1 MNIKCCENT
10 IPLSNEIKLFGV
22 TIDNK
27 LKFDAHIVS
36 VCRKVGGQVN
46 ALNRLKNIL
55 PVKTKEAL
63 YLAFILPNFYY
74 CGQVWH
80 HCGARNS
87 KKLERVNERALRY
100 VFKDKTAPYKELSRR
115 IGIGSTLESHLIQ
128 DMLITINSCFQG
140 RAPSSMMNLIK
151 EVIA

>member
-1 MNIKCCENT
+1 MQEYQALRLGKTDYEVNIGCCENT
-10 IPLSNEIKLFGV
+10 IPLSNKIKLFGV

-46 ALNRLKNIL
+46 ALNRLKNFL

-63 YLAFILPNFYY
+63 YHAFILPNFYY

-80 HCGARNS
+80 HCGARNT
-87 KKLERVNERALRY
+87 KKLERANERALRY
-100 VFKDKTAPYKELSRR
+100 VYKDKTTITEDWNWEHLRESPHSRYAY
-115 IGIGSTLESHLIQ
+115 HH
-128 DMLITINSCFQG
+128 
-140 RAPSSMMNLIK
+140 
-151 EVIA
+151 